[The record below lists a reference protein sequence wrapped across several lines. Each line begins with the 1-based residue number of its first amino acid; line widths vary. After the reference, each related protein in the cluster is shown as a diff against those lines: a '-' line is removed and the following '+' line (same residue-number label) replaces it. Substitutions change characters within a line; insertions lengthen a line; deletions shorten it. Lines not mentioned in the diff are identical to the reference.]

1 MPLLPPCELKPIQL
15 GVKIAGL
22 ESGSTAGLQI
32 GPTYKFPKRQKRN
45 EDNMSTKHDVAV
57 ELAGGKRLVFETGR
71 MAKQASGAALV
82 STGDTVVLATAV
94 ASPDPREGIDF
105 FPLTVDYRE
114 YTYAGGRIPGG
125 FIKREGRPSEKEIL
139 TARQIDRPIRPLFP
153 DGFRNETQVIALV
166 FSADK
171 ENDPDVIAINAAA
184 AAVAL
189 SDIPF
194 SSTVAAVRVGR
205 VNGEFVVNPTYSER
219 AATTVN
225 IMVVGHKDGI
235 VMIEAGAKQETE
247 EVILA
252 AIEFAHGEIKKI
264 VAAIEEL
271 VAKAGKKKREFKAP
285 EFDEAHYNE
294 LKAKIGERLTD
305 ALDTKTHGKT
315 ESYALIDAIKK
326 ELAAELPADD
336 PAAKKKLAHYY
347 ELLRERIF
355 REQVTKDRIRPD
367 RRAFDEIRPIT
378 IETGVLPR
386 THGSALFTRGE
397 TQALVTATLGTAD
410 DGQRLESYEGEQKKN
425 FMLHYNF
432 PPFSVGETGRMTGV
446 GRREVGHGALA
457 ERAISAV
464 LPELDESPYS
474 MRVVSDIL
482 ESNGSS
488 SMASV
493 CGASLALFDSGIPL
507 KGAVAGIAMGLV
519 KEGDDYAILTDIAGA
534 EDHYGDMD
542 FKVAGTRKGITALQ
556 MDIKIG
562 GLTREILEQA
572 MEQARRGRLFLLDKM
587 DAELDGPRK
596 ERSQYAPRIETLQIP
611 VEKIRDLIGKGGATI
626 RGIVEQT
633 GAKIDVDDSG
643 KVSVASSDGE
653 GLKKALAMINDVTAV
668 PELGKSYLGKVVRLA
683 EFGAFV
689 ELFPGT
695 DGLLHISEIAE
706 HRVKEVKDELR
717 EGDQVMVKVLAIEG
731 NRIKL
736 SRKALIKEQKAKLA
750 HLAPPEGGE
759 SGEEAPREAAPR
771 EVAPRE
777 TVPQVQKPRHEFD
790 ERQPSS
796 NQSTILI
803 EGGDDFDEEGT
814 EEIDESTEPNFNRAD
829 GAATPVQAAGGS
841 SYAGGGGRPE
851 QNNRRRRRRR
861 GGPPRPGGGQR

>member
-1 MPLLPPCELKPIQL
+1 
-15 GVKIAGL
+15 
-22 ESGSTAGLQI
+22 
-32 GPTYKFPKRQKRN
+32 
-45 EDNMSTKHDVAV
+45 MSTKHEVAV
-57 ELAGGKRLVFETGR
+57 ELSGGKRLVFETGR

-82 STGDTVVLATAV
+82 TMGETVVLSTAV
-94 ASPDPREGIDF
+94 ASPEMREGIDF

-139 TARQIDRPIRPLFP
+139 TSRQIDRPIRPLFP
-153 DGFRNETQVIALV
+153 EGFRNETQIIALV

-171 ENDPDVIAINAAA
+171 ENDPDVVSINAAA
-184 AAVAL
+184 AALAL

-194 SSTVAAVRVGR
+194 GATVGAVRIGR
-205 VNGEFVVNPTYSER
+205 VNGEFVVNPTYAER
-219 AATTVN
+219 AMTTVN

-235 VMIEAGAKQETE
+235 VMIEAGAKE
-247 EVILA
+247 ESEDVVLA
-252 AIEFAHGEIKKI
+252 AIEFAHAEIKKI

-271 VAKAGKKKREFKAP
+271 ATKAGKPKRAFTPP
-285 EFDEAHYNE
+285 EVDETYYNE
-294 LKAKIGERLTD
+294 LKSKIGARLSD

-315 ESYALIDAIKK
+315 ESYALIKQIKD
-326 ELAAELPADD
+326 ELVAELPADD
-336 PAAKKKLAHYY
+336 ADAKKKLAQYY
-347 ELLRERIF
+347 ELMRERLF

-367 RRAFDEIRPIT
+367 RRAFDEIRPIS
-378 IETGVLPR
+378 IETSVLPR

-397 TQALVTATLGTAD
+397 TQALVTATLGTLD
-410 DGQRLESYEGEQKKN
+410 ESQRLESYEGEQKKN

-464 LPELDESPYS
+464 LPNESPYS
-474 MRVVSDIL
+474 IRVVSDIL

-493 CGASLALFDSGIPL
+493 CGASLALFDAGISL
-507 KGAVAGIAMGLV
+507 NGAVAGVAMGLV
-519 KEGDDYAILTDIAGA
+519 KEGDNYAILTDIAGA

-562 GLTREILEQA
+562 GLTREILQQA

-587 DAELDGPRK
+587 DAVLDGPRQ

-611 VEKIRDLIGKGGATI
+611 TEKIRDLIGKGGATI

-643 KVSVASSDGE
+643 KVSVASSDAD
-653 GLKKALAMINDVTAV
+653 GLKRALAMINDITAV
-668 PELGKSYLGKVVRLA
+668 PEVGKVYLGKVVRLA

-706 HRVKEVKDELR
+706 HRVKDVKDELR

-750 HLAPPEGGE
+750 QTSEGDDGALAAGGE
-759 SGEEAPREAAPR
+759 RPQAPA
-771 EVAPRE
+771 
-777 TVPQVQKPRHEFD
+777 KPRHEFD
-790 ERQPSS
+790 ERQPVS

-803 EGGDDFDEEGT
+803 EGGDFDEDEVEEFEEG
-814 EEIDESTEPNFNRAD
+814 SEPNFNRVE
-829 GAATPVQAAGGS
+829 GAPVHAGQSFGAGRPS
-841 SYAGGGGRPE
+841 GGG
-851 QNNRRRRRRR
+851 NRRRRRRR
-861 GGPPRPGGGQR
+861 PGGRGPQGGGQN

>member
-1 MPLLPPCELKPIQL
+1 
-15 GVKIAGL
+15 
-22 ESGSTAGLQI
+22 
-32 GPTYKFPKRQKRN
+32 
-45 EDNMSTKHDVAV
+45 MSKHEVAV

-82 STGDTVVLATAV
+82 TTGETVVLATAV
-94 ASPDPREGIDF
+94 ASPDTREGIDF

-139 TARQIDRPIRPLFP
+139 TCRQIDRPLRPLFP
-153 DGFRNETQVIALV
+153 DGFRNETQLIALV

-171 ENDPDVIAINAAA
+171 ENDPDVVGINAAA
-184 AAVAL
+184 CALAL

-194 SSTVAAVRVGR
+194 GATVGAVRVGR
-205 VNGEFVVNPTYSER
+205 VDGEFVINPTYSER

-235 VMIEAGAKQETE
+235 VMIESGAKEESEET
-247 EVILA
+247 ILA
-252 AIEFAHGEIKKI
+252 AIEFGHAEIKKI
-264 VAAIEEL
+264 VAGIDEL
-271 VAKAGKKKREFKAP
+271 VALAGKPKRAFTAP
-285 EFDEAHYNE
+285 EFDQAYYDE
-294 LKAKIGERLTD
+294 LSAKISDRLKD
-305 ALDTKTHGKT
+305 ALDTKVHEKL
-315 ESYALIDAIKK
+315 ESQTLVKAIKD
-326 ELAAELPADD
+326 ELAAALPADD
-336 PAAKKKLAHYY
+336 PSAKKKLAHYY
-347 ELLRERIF
+347 EKLRERIF
-355 REQVTKDRIRPD
+355 REQVTKERIRPD
-367 RRAFDEIRPIT
+367 RRAFDEIRQIT
-378 IETGVLPR
+378 IETSVLPR

-410 DGQRLESYEGEQKKN
+410 EGQRLESYEGDKKKP

-432 PPFSVGETGRMTGV
+432 PPFCVGETGRMGGT

-464 LPELDESPYS
+464 LPTAEESPYTV
-474 MRVVSDIL
+474 RIVSDIL

-488 SMASV
+488 SMATV
-493 CGASLALFDSGIPL
+493 CGTSLALYDAGIAL
-507 KGAVAGIAMGLV
+507 KGAVAGVAMGLV

-562 GLTREILEQA
+562 GLTHAILSQA
-572 MEQARRGRLFLLDKM
+572 MEQAKRGRLYLLDKM
-587 DAELDGPRK
+587 DAVLDGPRT
-596 ERSQYAPRIETLQIP
+596 ERSAYAPRIETVMIP
-611 VEKIRDLIGKGGATI
+611 VDKIRDLIGKGGATI

-633 GAKIDVDDSG
+633 GAKIDVDDTG
-643 KVSVASSDGE
+643 KVNVSSCDAE
-653 GLKKALAMINDVTAV
+653 GLKKALEIIGNLTAV
-668 PELGKSYLGKVVRLA
+668 PEIGKVYLGKVVRLA

-706 HRVKEVKDELR
+706 HRVKEVKDELS
-717 EGDQVMVKVLAIEG
+717 EGDQIMVKVLAIEG

-736 SRKALIKEQKAKLA
+736 SRKALIREQKAKLGQA
-750 HLAPPEGGE
+750 APAAVEA
-759 SGEEAPREAAPR
+759 EEAETGVAESPAAP
-771 EVAPRE
+771 AFTPI
-777 TVPQVQKPRHEFD
+777 KPRHEFD
-790 ERQPSS
+790 ERQPKS

-803 EGGDDFDEEGT
+803 EGGDDFDDADG
-814 EEIDESTEPNFNRAD
+814 EEIDEENEPNFNRVD
-829 GAATPVQAAGGS
+829 GAPVPVAGQP
-841 SYAGGGGRPE
+841 AGAGRPKPD
-851 QNNRRRRRRR
+851 NKNRRRRRR
-861 GGPPRPGGGQR
+861 PGGGGGGGRG